1 MSNAKLNYFTLRYR
15 IYRDT
20 LKQFLQS
27 LMQLLGF
34 LYLVLYMALPVAAF
48 SALVAINT
56 IADLNTEL
64 ATRVFYQSVYLALL
78 YGWLRL
84 QRPAILATRYQHF
97 INTLPI
103 SPWRKNLTSAVL
115 LIVGGNLVL
124 LTPLVICF
132 YLPDWQTFLKSIHF
146 PLFAVQAVVVGILAT
161 FQKRVAWF
169 SLAVVP
175 VILGLISTTIG
186 HSYVWST
193 MLAIIW
199 LLFSIIEVV
208 KPITVRL
215 DIQFGQFKYYPLMRL
230 HAIKLKIGHELLR
243 LAIVAVV
250 LMMTWYGQIQLS
262 ATVGLA
268 VQCTINLILA
278 LVIASYQFDSK
289 AFYLGHQ
296 HYLNSLI
303 LSTKSQKLFDAIVP
317 LSASVLISL
326 TLVIWLNFN
335 IASLAIIPL
344 LTALSMWSVMR
355 LGYHF
360 FLPGCAVVA
369 PIILL
374 V

>member
-48 SALVAINT
+48 SALIAINT

-64 ATRVFYQSVYLALL
+64 ATRIFYQSVYLALL

-84 QRPAILATRYQHF
+84 QRPAILATHYQHF
-97 INTLPI
+97 LNTLPI
-103 SPWRKNLTSAVL
+103 SAWRKNLTSTVL

-161 FQKRVAWF
+161 FQKRIAWF
-169 SLAVVP
+169 SLAAIP
-175 VILGLISTTIG
+175 VILGLISTTIE
-186 HSYVWST
+186 HSYLWST
-193 MLAIIW
+193 ILTIVW
-199 LLFSIIEVV
+199 LLLSIIEVV

-215 DIQFGQFKYYPLMRL
+215 DAQFGQFKYYPLMRL
-230 HAIKLKIGHELLR
+230 HAIKLTIGHELLR

-268 VQCTINLILA
+268 VQCIINLILA

-289 AFYLGHQ
+289 GFYLGHQ

-303 LSTKSQKLFDAIVP
+303 LSAKSQKLLDAIVP
-317 LSASVLISL
+317 LSVSVLISL
-326 TLVIWLNFN
+326 TLIIWLNFS

-360 FLPGCAVVA
+360 FLPGCAVIA

>member
-27 LMQLLGF
+27 LMQLFGF

-97 INTLPI
+97 LNTLPI
-103 SPWRKNLTSAVL
+103 SPWRKNLTSTVL

-161 FQKRVAWF
+161 FQKRIAWF
-169 SLAVVP
+169 SLAAIP
-175 VILGLISTTIG
+175 VILGFISTTIK
-186 HSYVWST
+186 HSYLWST

-208 KPITVRL
+208 KPITLRL
-215 DIQFGQFKYYPLMRL
+215 DTQFGQFKYYPLMRL
-230 HAIKLKIGHELLR
+230 HAIKLTIGHELLR

-250 LMMTWYGQIQLS
+250 LIMTWYGQIQLS
-262 ATVGLA
+262 ATVGIA
-268 VQCTINLILA
+268 VQCIINLILA

-303 LSTKSQKLFDAIVP
+303 LSAKSQKLLDAIVP
-317 LSASVLISL
+317 LSVSVLISL
-326 TLVIWLNFN
+326 TLIIWLNFN
-335 IASLAIIPL
+335 TASLAIIPL

-360 FLPGCAVVA
+360 FLPACVVIA

>member
-27 LMQLLGF
+27 LMQLLSF
-34 LYLVLYMALPVAAF
+34 LYLVLYMALPVVAF

-64 ATRVFYQSVYLALL
+64 ATRIFYHSVYLALL

-97 INTLPI
+97 LNTLPI
-103 SPWRKNLTSAVL
+103 SPWRKNLTSTVL

-169 SLAVVP
+169 SLAAIP
-175 VILGLISTTIG
+175 IILGLISTTIE
-186 HSYVWST
+186 HSYLWST
-193 MLAIIW
+193 ILTIVW

-215 DIQFGQFKYYPLMRL
+215 DAQFGQFKYYPLMRL
-230 HAIKLKIGHELLR
+230 HAIKLTIGHELLR

-268 VQCTINLILA
+268 VQCIINLILA

-289 AFYLGHQ
+289 GFYLGHQ

-303 LSTKSQKLFDAIVP
+303 LSAKSQKLLDAIVP
-317 LSASVLISL
+317 LSVSVLISL
-326 TLVIWLNFN
+326 TLIIWLNFN

-360 FLPGCAVVA
+360 FLPGCAVIA

>member
-48 SALVAINT
+48 SALVAINN

-64 ATRVFYQSVYLALL
+64 ATRIFYQSVYLALL

-97 INTLPI
+97 LNTLPI
-103 SPWRKNLTSAVL
+103 STWRKNLTSAVL

-175 VILGLISTTIG
+175 VILGLTSTTIE
-186 HSYVWST
+186 HSYLWST
-193 MLAIIW
+193 ALAVVW
-199 LLFSIIEVV
+199 LLLSIIEVV

-215 DIQFGQFKYYPLMRL
+215 DTQFGQFKYYPLMRL
-230 HAIKLKIGHELLR
+230 HAIKLTIGHELLR
-243 LAIVAVV
+243 LAIVAIV
-250 LMMTWYGQIQLS
+250 LMMTWYGQVQLS
-262 ATVGLA
+262 ATVEIA
-268 VQCTINLILA
+268 VQCIINLILA

-303 LSTKSQKLFDAIVP
+303 LSAKSQKLLDAIAP
-317 LSASVLISL
+317 LSVSVLISL
-326 TLVIWLNFN
+326 TLIIWLNFN

-360 FLPGCAVVA
+360 FLPACVVIA